1 MAQES
6 YKDRVVLIT
15 GGSTGIGF
23 SLAKLFVQEGARVWL
38 VSRRKEM
45 LAEAQKNLLA
55 ISPNSNV
62 GIFSADVADVGQVQA
77 AVDHVI
83 REAGVPDLLINAAG
97 ESYSDYVQNIP
108 IETYHKIMD
117 INYFGTVHMTIA
129 LLPHMLKRG
138 SGHIVNV
145 SSAAGF
151 LAPFGYMDYVPTKY
165 AVRGFS
171 DALRLELKPL
181 GLRVSVVFPPDT
193 DTPGLTRENR
203 TKPYETLAAFSSKVI
218 SPDVVAKATLKGL
231 RHGQYIILPNFET
244 SLYYKL
250 VFLMGNAIYP
260 IMDFMLADARK
271 KKPSA

>member
-1 MAQES
+1 MAQKS
-6 YKDRVVLIT
+6 FKDQLALIT

-23 SLAKLFVQEGARVWL
+23 SLAKILVQEGARVWL
-38 VSRRKEM
+38 VARRKDVLED
-45 LAEAQKNLLA
+45 ARKNLLA
-55 ISPNSNV
+55 ISPNASV
-62 GIFSADVADVGQVQA
+62 EILSADVADAGQVQA
-77 AVDHVI
+77 TADHVI

-108 IETYHKIMD
+108 IETYHKIME

-138 SGHIVNV
+138 NGHIVNI
-145 SSAAGF
+145 SSAAGY
-151 LAPFGYMDYVPTKY
+151 LAPFGYLDYVPTKY

-181 GLRVSVVFPPDT
+181 GIRVSVVFPPDT
-193 DTPGLTRENR
+193 DTPGLNRENA
-203 TKPYETLAAFSSKVI
+203 TKPYETLAAFSTKVV
-218 SPDVVAKATLKGL
+218 SADSVADETMKGL
-231 RHGQYIILPNFET
+231 RRGQYTILPGFENK
-244 SLYYKL
+244 LYYSL

-271 KKPSA
+271 KKPSS

>member
-38 VSRRKEM
+38 VSRRKEV

>member
-38 VSRRKEM
+38 VSRRKEV

-55 ISPNSNV
+55 VSPNTSV
-62 GIFSADVADVGQVQA
+62 GIFSADVADVAQVQA

-138 SGHIVNV
+138 SGHIVNI

-218 SPDVVAKATLKGL
+218 SPDVVAKAMISGL
-231 RHGQYIILPNFET
+231 RRGQYIILPNFET

-250 VFLMGNAIYP
+250 VLLMGNAIYP

>member
-218 SPDVVAKATLKGL
+218 SPDVVAKATLKRL

>member
-38 VSRRKEM
+38 VSRRKEV

-62 GIFSADVADVGQVQA
+62 GIFSADVADAGQVQA

-231 RHGQYIILPNFET
+231 RRGQYIILPNFET

>member
-6 YKDRVVLIT
+6 FNGRLVLIT

-23 SLAKLFVQEGARVWL
+23 SLAKMFVQEGAQVWL
-38 VSRRKEM
+38 VSRRQEV

-55 ISPNSNV
+55 ISPKSSV
-62 GIFSADVADVGQVQA
+62 GIFSADVTDVGQVQA
-77 AVDHVI
+77 AVDHII
-83 REAGVPDLLINAAG
+83 REAGVPDYLINAAG
-97 ESYSDYVQNIP
+97 ESYADYVQNIP
-108 IETYHKIMD
+108 VETYHKIMD

-138 SGHIVNV
+138 SGHIVNI

-151 LAPFGYMDYVPTKY
+151 LAPFGYLDYVPTKY

-181 GLRVSVVFPPDT
+181 GLRVSVVFPPAT
-193 DTPGLTRENR
+193 DTPGLTRENK

-231 RHGQYIILPNFET
+231 RKGQYTILPNFET
-244 SLYYKL
+244 SLYYSL

>member
-1 MAQES
+1 
-6 YKDRVVLIT
+6 
-15 GGSTGIGF
+15 
-23 SLAKLFVQEGARVWL
+23 L
-38 VSRRKEM
+38 VARRKEV
-45 LAEAQKNLLA
+45 LAEAQKKLLA
-55 ISPNSNV
+55 ISPNASA
-62 GIFSADVADVGQVQA
+62 GIISADVSDAGQVQA
-77 AVDHVI
+77 AADHVI

-138 SGHIVNV
+138 SGHIVNI
-145 SSAAGF
+145 SSAAGY
-151 LAPFGYMDYVPTKY
+151 LAPFGYLDYVPTKY

-181 GLRVSVVFPPDT
+181 GIRVSVVFPPDT
-193 DTPGLTRENR
+193 DTPGLNRENA
-203 TKPYETLAAFSSKVI
+203 TKPFETLAAFSTKVV
-218 SPDVVAKATLKGL
+218 SADSVANETIKGL
-231 RHGQYIILPNFET
+231 RRGQYTIIPGFENK
-244 SLYYKL
+244 LYYGL
-250 VFLMGNAIYP
+250 VFLVGNAIYP

>member
-6 YKDRVVLIT
+6 FKDRVVLIT

-38 VSRRKEM
+38 VSRRKEV